1 MDTETKTKAA
11 SAGLPQPGSAA
22 PAARTKSNVVILFS
36 WGLSCLAFVC
46 ILWAQY
52 QKHAEETAKSV
63 QTIASYS
70 NHVGTLEDNL
80 AQQVLVNATLETNL
94 AATKLKASND
104 LAAIEST
111 LSTTTS
117 SLEKAQ
123 AEVKSAEAAMAEK
136 DKKIAELA
144 DQNTELDKES
154 YDLRGSITI
163 LEGQIQ
169 ATQKKLD
176 SSEGDKKL
184 LLAELARL
192 QAQKDELEKRLSDL
206 AFLKATVRKL
216 QDDLAIARRLD
227 WIRRGIYDT
236 LAEKGGERLIH
247 PMLAG
252 SASANNALDV
262 GLQQN
267 GGVMINPPPSTNSP
281 AAR

>member
-1 MDTETKTKAA
+1 MDTEIKTKAG
-11 SAGLPQPGSAA
+11 SADLPQPGSGA
-22 PAARTKSNVVILFS
+22 PAARAKSNVVLLVL
-36 WGLSCLAFVC
+36 WGLSCLTFVC

-52 QKHAEETAKSV
+52 QKRAEETEQSV
-63 QTIASYS
+63 QAIASYS
-70 NHVGTLEDNL
+70 NHVGTLEDKL
-80 AQQVLVNATLETNL
+80 AQQVSVNSTLESNL

-104 LAAIEST
+104 LAAIETT
-111 LSTTTS
+111 LSATTS
-117 SLEKAQ
+117 SLEKAHG
-123 AEVKSAEAAMAEK
+123 EVKSAEAAMAEK
-136 DKKIAELA
+136 DKKIADLA

-154 YDLRGSITI
+154 YDLRGSISI
-163 LEGQIQ
+163 LEGQIA

-192 QAQKDELEKRLSDL
+192 QTQKDELEKRLSDL

-216 QDDLAIARRLD
+216 QEDLAIARRLD
-227 WIRRGIYDT
+227 WIRRGIYDAV
-236 LAEKGGERLIH
+236 AEKGGERLLH

-252 SASANNALDV
+252 SAAANNALDV